1 MPPLYSKEWK
11 KKFVQ
16 VHAGPRQG
24 RTSPCE
30 AACPAGNPIQKLHTL
45 IAVGNPDE
53 ALAALLARNPFPGV
67 TGRVCPHPCE
77 EKCNRASYDEALAVH
92 CMERFAADH
101 GTPPLLRPLPDTG
114 KSVSI
119 VGSGPAGLTAAY
131 FLRLYGHDV
140 TVYERAPVAG
150 GVPRQGIPDF
160 RLPKDVVDRE
170 VGFLLGLGVKIRS
183 NVEVGRDVT
192 LAELMASG
200 DACIL
205 ATGLWRSRVLDI
217 PGRHLLVPALD
228 WLKQSMLFR
237 ERMDGKKVVILGGG
251 GVAFDCAF
259 TAARL
264 KAESVEMV
272 CLEAANA
279 MHAPEEEVR
288 QAREEGI
295 VVHNGYLSA
304 GAEQRNGRLALTAHP
319 VTSFS
324 FDEKGALHVVPDT
337 GGRELELEADVLVCA
352 SGLQLDD
359 GVLAGMDIARTPRG
373 WVLRDQE
380 SYETSV
386 PGLFAAGD
394 AANGPGLV
402 SPAIGDGR
410 SVALAVHRR
419 LAGRDASF
427 RDVWIGES
435 GTLEEGAAGAAVT
448 PHVVEFSEI
457 MNVTYHE
464 HAPRRMPD
472 ALREH
477 GPELPFAEIS
487 GGLTSDQAA
496 AEGARCMHCGHCM
509 ECGSCVESCPGHI
522 LEIGDDGP
530 FVAWPD
536 QCWHCGC
543 CRIACPTSS
552 IAYRFPLTML
562 L

>member
-45 IAVGNPDE
+45 IAAGNPDE
-53 ALAALLARNPFPGV
+53 ALASLLARNPFPGV

-77 EKCNRASYDEALAVH
+77 EKCNRALYDEALAVH

-192 LAELMASG
+192 LAQLMASG

-205 ATGLWRSRVLDI
+205 ASGLWRSRVLDI

-324 FDEKGALHVVPDT
+324 FDEKGALHVVSDT

-359 GVLAGMDIARTPRG
+359 GVLDGMDIARTPRG

-419 LAGRDASF
+419 LTGRDASF

-448 PHVVEFSEI
+448 PHVVEFHEI

-522 LEIGDDGP
+522 LEMGDDGP

>member
-45 IAVGNPDE
+45 IAAGNPDE
-53 ALAALLARNPFPGV
+53 ALASLLARNPFPGV

-77 EKCNRASYDEALAVH
+77 EKCNRALYDEALAVH

-101 GTPPLLRPLPDTG
+101 GTPPLLRPLSDTG

-192 LAELMASG
+192 LAQLMVSG

-205 ATGLWRSRVLDI
+205 ASGLWRSRVLDI

-237 ERMDGKKVVILGGG
+237 ARMDGKKVVILGGG

-319 VTSFS
+319 VASFS

-337 GGRELELEADVLVCA
+337 EGRELELEADVLVCA

-359 GVLAGMDIARTPRG
+359 GVLDGMDIARTPRG

-419 LAGRDASF
+419 LTGRDASF

-448 PHVVEFSEI
+448 PHVVEFHEI

-522 LEIGDDGP
+522 LEMGDDGP